1 MTETLTGTAIGAHP
15 RTPFRT
21 SSLARVEGVD
31 KVTGAAR
38 YAYEYGA
45 SEVAYAWPVQAGI
58 ALGRVTGV
66 DQAAVEG
73 RDGVLAVIW
82 HRNAQRLVEVREAM
96 LDVLQDDRVSYRG
109 QVVALVVADSPE
121 AAREAARVLPVEY
134 DVEPHDSVLRVDDEV
149 LYEPDSVNPDQ
160 DTTTVHGDAD
170 AEFAR
175 SPVRVDATYS
185 TPAQHNNPMEPHA
198 TLAVWDGGTLT
209 VHDSNQ
215 GGQPVREALSRA
227 FGLQVEDVRVVNAHV
242 GGGFGSKGTP
252 RPNVVLAA
260 MAARHVNRPVKL
272 ALTRQAL
279 FSLVGYRTPTV
290 QRMRLGADPDGRL
303 RSLSHD
309 VVEQTS
315 KVTEFAEQS
324 ASISRVMYA
333 AAHRRTSHR
342 LEALD
347 VPINSWMRAPGEC
360 PGSFA
365 LESAMD
371 ELAVAAGVDPIE
383 LRIRNE
389 PTEDPEKHIPF
400 SSRHLVECLRLGA
413 ERFGWTSRDPRPRSR
428 LEGSE
433 LVGYG
438 VAASTYP
445 VFVAAATARAAV
457 DEQGRYTVAINA
469 TDIGTGARTAL
480 LQLAAEALEVPAD
493 RVTILI
499 GDTRLPRA
507 PIAGGSTGMSSW
519 GWAVDK
525 AARAL
530 RTRLGETGGGVP
542 SGGLEVTETTKDDV
556 KKLEEDFSRHS
567 YGAQFVEARVD
578 VDTGEI
584 RVPRMLG
591 VFAAGRIVNAATAR
605 SQLVG
610 GMTMGL
616 SMALHE
622 EGVMDGQFGD
632 YANSDLATYHVSAHA
647 DVGEIEA
654 IWIEEDDEHLGGVRT
669 KGIGEIGIVG
679 TAAAVANAV
688 YAATGVRV
696 RDLPIHVEDLLPAL

>member
-1 MTETLTGTAIGAHP
+1 MTATVA
-15 RTPFRT
+15 RT

-45 SEVAYAWPVQAGI
+45 TEVAYAWPVQADI
-58 ALGRVTGV
+58 AVGRVRSV
-66 DQAAVEG
+66 DVAAVEG
-73 RDGVLAVIW
+73 RDGVLAVLW
-82 HRNAQRLVEVREAM
+82 HRNAQRLGDTGEAF
-96 LDVLQDDRVSYRG
+96 LHVLQDDRVAYRG
-109 QVVALVVADSPE
+109 QVVALVVAESPE
-121 AAREAARVLPVEY
+121 TAREAARLLPVAY
-134 DVEPHDSVLRVDDEV
+134 DAEPHDSVLRVDDDV
-149 LYEPDSVNPDQ
+149 LFEPDEVNPGQ
-160 DTTTVHGDAD
+160 DATTVVGDPD

-175 SPVRVDATYS
+175 SPVQVDATYT
-185 TPAQHNNPMEPHA
+185 TPAQHNNPLEPHA
-198 TLAVWDGGTLT
+198 TMAVWEGGSLT

-215 GGQPVREALSRA
+215 GGQPVRQALGKA
-227 FGLQVEDVRVVNAHV
+227 FHLSADDVRVVSAHV

-260 MAARHVNRPVKL
+260 MAARHVDRPVKL
-272 ALTRQAL
+272 ALTRQAM
-279 FSLVGYRTPTV
+279 FTLVGYRTPTV

-333 AAHRRTSHR
+333 APHRRTSHR

-371 ELAVAAGVDPIE
+371 ELAVATGVDPVE

-389 PTEDPEKHIPF
+389 PPEDPEKHIPF
-400 SSRHLVECLRLGA
+400 SSRNLVECLRLGA
-413 ERFGWTSRDPRPRSR
+413 ERFGWPVRDAWPPGRRDGR
-428 LEGSE
+428 H

-445 VFVAAATARAAV
+445 VFVSPSTARAAV
-457 DEQGRYTVAINA
+457 DEQGRFTIATNA

-480 LQLAAEALEVPAD
+480 LQLAAETLAVPPE
-493 RVTILI
+493 RLTILI

-530 RTRLGETGGGVP
+530 RRRLDEAGGQIP
-542 SGGLEVTETTKDDV
+542 AGGIEVTETTKDDV
-556 KKLEEDFSRHS
+556 KRLEEDYSRHS
-567 YGAQFVEARVD
+567 YGAQFAEVRVD

-591 VFAAGRIVNAATAR
+591 VFAAGRIVNGRTAR

-632 YANSDLATYHVSAHA
+632 YANHDLATYHVSANA
-647 DVGEIEA
+647 DVGDIDA
-654 IWIEEDDEHLGGVRT
+654 IWIDEDDEHLGGIGT

-679 TAAAVANAV
+679 AAAAIANAV
-688 YAATGVRV
+688 YSATGVRV
-696 RDLPIHVEDLLPAL
+696 RDLPIHVEDLLPDL